1 MNPPLKF
8 PPTQRIVPAMNGRRR
23 TPLLLGVADTLS
35 VLAVFN
41 VVAFLRGVIEWPAP
55 LIAGLLLPWAVF
67 VTAIYLIEGYNSHT
81 KFLSLEYTSLH
92 LIAMMIVTLATL
104 LATFVFPLA
113 GFSVN
118 QSRSVIVLG
127 YLLLTP
133 LTIGYRRVWHLRVG
147 IRRGHRTIVF
157 VGNEASCLEFR
168 TESRQMAPT
177 HKLMLCVVGPPT
189 QAADFPLVRLEEALD
204 KIALGEIDAE
214 AVVLREAN
222 APLPAEVSDAM
233 LDLYFRG
240 VPIYTLEYFHEVYW
254 RKIPRYRLNQTWL
267 FQEGFRI
274 TREPVYEHAK
284 RLADLVL
291 ASLGLLLFLPAM
303 IPAVIA
309 IWLEDRRPVLF
320 VQTRIGRNRV
330 PFRMFK
336 LRTMRVGAGGDVYTR
351 KSDSRITRVG
361 RLLRASHL
369 DEVPQ
374 LWNVLR
380 GEMSLIGPRAEWD
393 RLVQNYEQQIPCY
406 HFRHLVKPGITGWA
420 QVNYPYGANLEDTM
434 RKLEYDLYYI
444 RHFSFMLDAT
454 IVLKTIH
461 IMLFGKGR

>member
-1 MNPPLKF
+1 MNPPLNS
-8 PPTQRIVPAMNGRRR
+8 PPPQRSIPAMSGRRG
-23 TPLLLGVADTLS
+23 TPLLLAAADTLS

-41 VVAFLRGVIEWPAP
+41 IVAFLRGIIEWHAP
-55 LIAGLLLPWAVF
+55 LTHGLLVPWVVF

-92 LIAMMIVTLATL
+92 LIAMVIVTLITL
-104 LATFVFPLA
+104 LATFAFSPA

-168 TESRQMAPT
+168 AESRKMAPT
-177 HKLMLCVVGPPT
+177 YKLMLCVVGPPPR
-189 QAADFPLVRLEEALD
+189 AADLPLVRVEEALH
-204 KIALGEIDAE
+204 KIASGEIDAE

-222 APLPAEVSDAM
+222 APLPVAVSDAM

-274 TREPVYEHAK
+274 TREPVYDHAK

-303 IPAVIA
+303 VPAVIA
-309 IWLEDRRPVLF
+309 IWLEDRGPVLF
-320 VQTRIGRNRV
+320 AQTRIGRNRI

-336 LRTMRVGAGGDVYTR
+336 LRTMRTGAGGDVYTQ
-351 KSDSRITRVG
+351 KSDARITRIG
-361 RLLRASHL
+361 RLLRASRL

-393 RLVQNYEQQIPCY
+393 RLVRDYEQQIPCY